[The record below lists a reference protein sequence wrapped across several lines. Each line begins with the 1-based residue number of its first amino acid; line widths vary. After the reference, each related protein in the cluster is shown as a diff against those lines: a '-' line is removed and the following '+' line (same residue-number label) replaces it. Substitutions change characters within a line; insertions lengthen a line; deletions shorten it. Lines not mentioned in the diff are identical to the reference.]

1 MSEPSTTHEETSWF
15 GRPVRAI
22 TILVVR
28 WPRTT
33 LGLGL
38 VLAIASMI
46 LMTARLELKTSRL
59 DLLNPNSQY
68 NQLWLQYLQ
77 EFGGEDDVVILVE
90 GTDQEQVK
98 SGMDE
103 LALELEREKNSFKA
117 VFHKADL
124 TGARSHA
131 LYYLPE
137 DKLAELGQGLKRL
150 QPILAGDWSA
160 LNVGNQLA
168 YSAMGAQSPDD
179 AQRKAAMET
188 LSLHVQNLQAKFAG
202 KDQYRSPWA
211 EWDAL
216 GELQNSFSAHYAVV
230 KEGQMGVIL
239 LRLIDDGT
247 KFDRGTVAIKRL
259 RTLLT
264 EFQQSHDGVK
274 VGLTGLPVM
283 ENDEMKSNESASLKT
298 SVVSLLG
305 VAGLFIAGFG
315 GIRHP
320 LLAVAALM
328 IGLAWSC
335 GFLTLAVGH
344 LNILSMA
351 FGVILIGLGIDF
363 GIHYVARYLALRG
376 EIHESEPALIK
387 TAVAVGPGIVTGG
400 LTTAVAFLATALTD
414 FTGVAE
420 LGIIAGSGIVLCVLS
435 AMLMLPAMIQ
445 WMDQSS
451 PHRPLPKPIA
461 VAPTVWFSENM
472 PRATIFVSLGIV
484 LFCAMGLP
492 WVWYDHNLLHLQ
504 AEGLESVHLE
514 QRLLA
519 ETDQSVWYAISI
531 ADSKEELLARK
542 AKFEELATV
551 ERTEEIA
558 SFLPND
564 VDAKQSLVEAVGHE
578 LLQLPN
584 EPPLLQL
591 ASLPQFLGMLG
602 QMHAQLQATQQT
614 VSAESIRLLG
624 QRVASLPPAQAM
636 EKISQYQ
643 QHLASDL
650 LHRLQLLQGMS
661 EPTPPTL
668 ETLPEGLRAR
678 FVGRSGK
685 QILKVYSN
693 ADIWNMEELAKFV
706 TDVRQVDPLVTGQPL
721 QTFEGSQQMQR
732 SYIHAS
738 LYALIG
744 VAILLVIDFQ
754 SLGFALL
761 SLTPVGLGLLQT
773 FGLMGLLDIP
783 LNPANMIVLP
793 LILGIGLDDG
803 VHVIHEYRSQKGPYR
818 LSRWTATAVVLTSLT
833 TMVGF
838 GSLMMAEHRGLQ
850 SLGRVL
856 TLGVFCCLF
865 TSLVPLP
872 AFLTWISRNRGVGSP
887 PKKSQQGNAPSP
899 EAQVEVA
906 ATGEKIWGTPH
917 TNGNESPDRYAERVR
932 PGRRSAT

>member
-1 MSEPSTTHEETSWF
+1 MSESSPTHEETSWF

-22 TILVVR
+22 TMLVVR

-33 LGLGL
+33 LALGL
-38 VLAIASMI
+38 IVAIASMI
-46 LMTARLELKTSRL
+46 LMTARLDLKTSRL
-59 DLLNPNSQY
+59 DLLNPNSSY
-68 NQLWLQYLQ
+68 NQLWLKYLE
-77 EFGGEDDVVILVE
+77 EFGGEDDVVVLVE

-98 SGMDE
+98 SAMDE
-103 LALELEREKNSFKA
+103 LALALEREKGSFKA

-131 LYYLPE
+131 LYYLPV

-168 YSAMGAQSPDD
+168 YSAMGSQSPDES
-179 AQRKAAMET
+179 QREAALET
-188 LSLHVQNLQAKFAG
+188 LSLHVQNLQAKLAG
-202 KDQYRSPWA
+202 KEKYKSPWA

-216 GELQNSFSAHYAVV
+216 GELQNSFSAHYAIV
-230 KEGQMGVIL
+230 KEGQMGIIL
-239 LRLIDDGT
+239 LRLIEDGS
-247 KFDRGTVAIKRL
+247 KFDRGTAAIQRL
-259 RTLLT
+259 RTVLA
-264 EFQQSHDGVK
+264 EFQRSHDGVK
-274 VGLTGLPVM
+274 IGLTGLPVM

-328 IGLAWSC
+328 IGLTWSC
-335 GFLTLAVGH
+335 GYLTLAVGH

-387 TAVAVGPGIVTGG
+387 TAVTVGPGIVTGG
-400 LTTAVAFLATALTD
+400 LTTAVAFLAAALTD

-420 LGIIAGSGIVLCVLS
+420 LGIIAGGGIVLCVLS

-445 WMDQSS
+445 WMDQSA
-451 PHRPLPKPIA
+451 PHRPLPRPIA

-472 PRATIFVSLGIV
+472 PRATLFVSLGV
-484 LFCAMGLP
+484 VFFCAIGIP

-519 ETDQSVWYAISI
+519 ETDQSVWFAISVT
-531 ADSKEELLARK
+531 DSPAELLARK
-542 AKFEELATV
+542 AKFEQLPSV

-564 VDAKQSLVEAVGHE
+564 VAAKQPLVETVGQE
-578 LLQLPN
+578 LVQLPK

-591 ASLPQFLGMLG
+591 SPLPQFLGMLQHMQG
-602 QMHAQLQATQQT
+602 QLLATQQN
-614 VSAESIRLLG
+614 VSAESLGRLA
-624 QRVASLPPAQAM
+624 QQVASLPPAQAM
-636 EKISQYQ
+636 EIISKYQ
-643 QHLASDL
+643 QQLASDL
-650 LHRLQLLQGMS
+650 LLRLQLLQDMS

-668 ETLPEGLRAR
+668 ETLPEGLRTR
-678 FVGRSGK
+678 FIGGTGK

-706 TDVRQVDPLVTGQPL
+706 EDVRQVDPSVTGQPL
-721 QTFEGSQQMQR
+721 QTYEGSRQMQR
-732 SYIHAS
+732 SYIHAA

-744 VAILLVIDFQ
+744 VTIVLVFDFQ
-754 SLGFALL
+754 SIRYSLL
-761 SLTPVGLGLLQT
+761 SLTPVCLGLLQT

-818 LSRWTATAVVLTSLT
+818 LSRWTATALVLTSLT

-872 AFLTWISRNRGVGSP
+872 AFLTWISRNRGISNP
-887 PKKSQQGNAPSP
+887 PEQGQQGKPLAQD
-899 EAQVEVA
+899 AQVGVA
-906 ATGEKIWGTPH
+906 ATGEKVWGTPH
-917 TNGNESPDRYAERVR
+917 VNENVAPERYSERVR
-932 PGRRSAT
+932 PGLRSTT